1 MFLHDW
7 KDPRKA
13 YYRIIDSFYSL
24 EKMCLLLLPVMC
36 RMEDSALIGHETLG
50 LSLYRNNKTDV
61 TIDYPE
67 WW

>member
-24 EKMCLLLLPVMC
+24 EKMWVLVLTMID
-36 RMEDSALIGHETLG
+36 RMEDSTLVGHETLG
-50 LSLYRNNKTDV
+50 LSLYINNKTDA
-61 TIDYPE
+61 TIDFPE

>member
-13 YYRIIDSFYSL
+13 YYGIIDSFYSL
-24 EKMCLLLLPVMC
+24 EKMFGSVLAMMR
-36 RMEDSALIGHETLG
+36 RMEDSALVGHETLG
-50 LSLYRNNKTDV
+50 LSLYRNNKTGV
-61 TIDYPE
+61 TIEFPD